1 MNQEGYAYCTLYKLN
16 TAGMIRAVF
25 QHAISSVTSDWVS
38 ITHLSQGTFGHAQ
51 FRNNPQRD
59 ADHRGER
66 QQPAESVT
74 PPRVHILVIILQR
87 SVFDQGECK
96 RTLPRQAAEEIRL
109 ERLTVK
115 LKWIK
120 IFRKGEFLKMHQQTK
135 SFASWHIHTS
145 RCHYKD
151 QELCTW
157 ATFVR
162 FI

>member
-1 MNQEGYAYCTLYKLN
+1 MLIKLWIQKDMQN
-16 TAGMIRAVF
+16 TAHVIHTAGTIRAVF
-25 QHAISSVTSDWVS
+25 QHANSSVS
-38 ITHLSQGTFGHAQ
+38 ITHLFQWTFGRAQ
-51 FRNNPQRD
+51 FKNSPQRD
-59 ADHRGER
+59 ANHRGER

-115 LKWIK
+115 LNQ
-120 IFRKGEFLKMHQQTK
+120 LKSLERE
-135 SFASWHIHTS
+135 SFYKCISNQSFVASWCIHTS
-145 RCHYKD
+145 RCHYK
-151 QELCTW
+151 
-157 ATFVR
+157 APMR